1 MKEEING
8 DVKREPPGSGSDGG
22 RSLLFF
28 GDADVKCEAGA
39 SPLLFS
45 D

>member
-1 MKEEING
+1 MEMSR
-8 DVKREPPGSGSDGG
+8 RELPGSGSNGG

-28 GDADVKCEAGA
+28 CDADMNCEAGA
-39 SPLLFS
+39 TLLLFP

>member
-1 MKEEING
+1 MREEING
-8 DVKREPPGSGSDGG
+8 DVKRELPGSGSDGG

-28 GDADVKCEAGA
+28 GDADVNCEAGA